1 MELFEELNEKD
12 ALELWLKL
20 AGDCKTTQEK
30 TLLEIVKQAKNT
42 EYGIKHN
49 FSNIKSIDDFQKEV
63 PISEY
68 DEFEDY
74 IERMADGAKNLLFPG
89 LTNFFIS
96 TSGTTG
102 NSKKIPESDSG
113 LKAKSSVLKLRNAF
127 LIKAVIEKFK
137 TNPRVIKF
145 LKEKEIN
152 LNNTDSLINN
162 CHFYSLTSASPN
174 KKTKGGIDIGFASGK
189 TFENYAFSKRS
200 SYPPELMGLANGE
213 ATMYLTM
220 LFALRY
226 DDIVLITSNNAG
238 RFYNRVKYAQK
249 YAKQIIDDLR
259 NGSISGHIEITSD
272 ERKLFESY
280 LKPHP
285 ERADELEKLLNK
297 GIEYFTPK
305 YYWPNLLVA
314 RFWLKG
320 SVGVNVAKLKKYLPD
335 DLLYWDVGYG
345 ASEGKLTIPIKENEG
360 YGTLATSSIFFEFID
375 ENGNILTADNLKD
388 DCDYEIIL
396 TTYSGLYRYQLHD
409 IVRVKGFFENTPNI
423 EFITKSR
430 EIINI
435 AQEKI
440 PAPGILDIL
449 TDFMRNNNLTSR
461 QAQIYPNNDDLCYE
475 IYVELED
482 SSNVNVLKLSKDF
495 DNVLREKF
503 ELYGRNREF
512 ESLNE
517 VKIILM
523 KDGWQKSLYDTK
535 DTGNVPRSQINL
547 EAMILKR
554 PDNEWI
560 LKEE

>member
-1 MELFEELNEKD
+1 M
-12 ALELWLKL
+12 
-20 AGDCKTTQEK
+20 
-30 TLLEIVKQAKNT
+30 
-42 EYGIKHN
+42 
-49 FSNIKSIDDFQKEV
+49 
-63 PISEY
+63 
-68 DEFEDY
+68 
-74 IERMADGAKNLLFPG
+74 
-89 LTNFFIS
+89 
-96 TSGTTG
+96 
-102 NSKKIPESDSG
+102 
-113 LKAKSSVLKLRNAF
+113 
-127 LIKAVIEKFK
+127 
-137 TNPRVIKF
+137 
-145 LKEKEIN
+145 
-152 LNNTDSLINN
+152 
-162 CHFYSLTSASPN
+162 
-174 KKTKGGIDIGFASGK
+174 
-189 TFENYAFSKRS
+189 
-200 SYPPELMGLANGE
+200 
-213 ATMYLTM
+213 
-220 LFALRY
+220 
-226 DDIVLITSNNAG
+226 
-238 RFYNRVKYAQK
+238 
-249 YAKQIIDDLR
+249 
-259 NGSISGHIEITSD
+259 
-272 ERKLFESY
+272 
-280 LKPHP
+280 
-285 ERADELEKLLNK
+285 
-297 GIEYFTPK
+297 
-305 YYWPNLLVA
+305 
-314 RFWLKG
+314 
-320 SVGVNVAKLKKYLPD
+320 PD

-535 DTGNVPRSQINL
+535 DTGNVPRSQIKL